1 MAIELYTI
9 SAYTE
14 NCPGVLHRLTTSFTK
29 RKINIESLTVS
40 ETETKGISLFTIVV
54 KVESGIIETVI
65 KQLKRIIEVRAVYA
79 YEDHEVLATEVA
91 FIKVATEVVEDRAKI
106 EELALRHSGVIVHVD
121 AKSVVVQATGN
132 SDQIDSLYRMLEPQG
147 ILEFV
152 KSGRIAVRKEVGLGL
167 EA

>member
-40 ETETKGISLFTIVV
+40 ETETKGISLFTM
-54 KVESGIIETVI
+54 I